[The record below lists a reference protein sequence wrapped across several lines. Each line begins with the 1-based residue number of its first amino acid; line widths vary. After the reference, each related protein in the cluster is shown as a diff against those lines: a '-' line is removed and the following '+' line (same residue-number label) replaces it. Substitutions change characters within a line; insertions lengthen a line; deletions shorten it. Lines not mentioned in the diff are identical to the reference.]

1 MIVESSPSFWE
12 CPSPMSFT
20 HCKARGR
27 GYYDPK
33 LGIEREGSC
42 TYSRVGGILYLQI
55 GIISVLFFKRDMSNG
70 YTPNGGVLY
79 MEGNA

>member
-1 MIVESSPSFWE
+1 VESSLSFWE
-12 CPSPMSFT
+12 WPSPMGFP

-42 TYSRVGGILYLQI
+42 TYSRVGGIIYLQI
-55 GIISVLFFKRDMSNG
+55 CIISLLFFKRDMNNG
-70 YTPNGGVLY
+70 YTPNGGVIY
-79 MEGNA
+79 M